1 MTQEAEVWRQ
11 VQKGKCGKREWEE
24 VRQGRSLRLVCPS
37 SVGPPANRVGAVPS
51 SYVER
56 RLVFPAVLCSQIGM
70 EGKGV
75 IGSLDEAGG
84 GPTN

>member
-24 VRQGRSLRLVCPS
+24 VRQGRSLHLVYPGT
-37 SVGPPANRVGAVPS
+37 VGPPTDTVGALPS
-51 SYVER
+51 SYLER

-70 EGKGV
+70 KGKGM
-75 IGSLDEAGG
+75 IGSWDEAGG